1 MDPLS
6 IAAAVVGLLA
16 ATGQVYGLLEAISSA
31 RNSPST
37 IESAR
42 VEIRHTEIALRSL
55 QGLLERLETTE
66 SRRRRLVQIDD
77 LRITFSDAILEFAA
91 FESFLEPLPGLM
103 ARHSVTPWSRHAKK
117 IEEHLVRIGRH
128 KTSLMVILS
137 ILQWYVPCRPAGGS
151 SCAKGTEV
159 VVLMRRSETD
169 AEAVFNQQ
177 KLHLLVET
185 VLAENVGLRWR
196 LLQSEDYFDA
206 CSIVTRHHHHPVE
219 DFDDGKQSTYS
230 SSSHALRNSIR
241 GFTDNFT
248 GGAVKFAFESVL
260 EQSRVYR
267 NSACYDKCD
276 RSFTTKTTVRRTH
289 AWSIFSGYSLAE
301 ISLLSVIAMPLLVSD
316 ISNSRYYTA
325 TSAIKTMDCQKDI
338 KPRNR
343 SLSQLT
349 SITEAET
356 ATITSGDQDTE
367 AASEELIH
375 CKSCT
380 KVRDLSVPS

>member
-1 MDPLS
+1 M
-6 IAAAVVGLLA
+6 
-16 ATGQVYGLLEAISSA
+16 
-31 RNSPST
+31 
-37 IESAR
+37 
-42 VEIRHTEIALRSL
+42 
-55 QGLLERLETTE
+55 
-66 SRRRRLVQIDD
+66 
-77 LRITFSDAILEFAA
+77 
-91 FESFLEPLPGLM
+91 LM
-103 ARHSVTPWSRHAKK
+103 GP
-117 IEEHLVRIGRH
+117 
-128 KTSLMVILS
+128 
-137 ILQWYVPCRPAGGS
+137 
-151 SCAKGTEV
+151 
-159 VVLMRRSETD
+159 SETD
-169 AEAVFNQQ
+169 AEAVLNQR

-185 VLAENVGLRWR
+185 VLAENAGLRQR
-196 LLQSEDYFDA
+196 LLQSEDCFDA
-206 CSIVTRHHHHPVE
+206 RSIVTRHHHHPVE
-219 DFDDGKQSTYS
+219 DFDDGKQSTF

-241 GFTDNFT
+241 GFAGDFT

-276 RSFTTKTTVRRTH
+276 RSFTTKTTARRTH

-316 ISNSRYYTA
+316 ISNGRYYTA
-325 TSAIKTMDCQKDI
+325 TSAIKAMDWQKDI

-343 SLSQLT
+343 PLSQLT

-380 KVRDLSVPS
+380 KVRDLSFPFFSERIFTSMTGPGRNRRCVRTW